1 MYQFSQPGATEFK
14 LWFFIALMGCVTV
27 MCAQVP
33 TIHAQRML
41 NGVAMA
47 NTAGF
52 SLMAVVL
59 SIYQGLKYHTVKDY
73 GRHLQAAESPTIPAL
88 AVRCLKYHCAL

>member
-1 MYQFSQPGATEFK
+1 
-14 LWFFIALMGCVTV
+14 MGCVTM

-41 NGVAMA
+41 NGIAMA

-73 GRHLQAAESPTIPAL
+73 GMSYPAELIRIIQRSMVYIQHTTP
-88 AVRCLKYHCAL
+88 CY

>member
-1 MYQFSQPGATEFK
+1 MYQFSQPGATRFK

-41 NGVAMA
+41 NGIAMA

-52 SLMAVVL
+52 SLMAVIL

-73 GRHLQAAESPTIPAL
+73 GRSLQPVETVSSSAQAI
-88 AVRCLKYHCAL
+88 